1 MTIDVWSWNVNGLRA
16 IARAGFLEW
25 LDGTAAT
32 FVGVQEV
39 RAERAQ
45 LEGHDPRLARP
56 RGWHTGFVAAEKKG
70 YSGVGF
76 YSKVKPDAHA
86 FTLDVPDFDR
96 EARYQEVRLGALT
109 IVNAYFPNGNGTPTP
124 EGRRTNSRI
133 PFKLDFYRHL
143 FERLAPRVAA
153 GERLLVMGDFNTA
166 HREIDLARPKSN
178 ARTSGFTDVE
188 RAELGRWLDHG
199 WVDTWRHV
207 HPERAGVYSWWS
219 QRFGVRERNIGWRL
233 DLVLASRGALPFL
246 RDAFIHDHVV
256 GSDHCPVGVRL
267 DRAILTSAAAP
278 ARRATPARARAR
290 PATG

>member
-1 MTIDVWSWNVNGLRA
+1 MNGLRA

-25 LDGTAAT
+25 LRGARAT

-39 RAERAQ
+39 RAHPDQ
-45 LEGHDPRLARP
+45 LEPALARP

-76 YSKVKPDAHA
+76 YSKVKPDAHLC
-86 FTLDVPDFDR
+86 TLDVAGFDR

-133 PFKLDFYRHL
+133 PFKLEFYRHL
-143 FERLAPRVAA
+143 FDRLARRVAA

-178 ARTSGFTDVE
+178 ARTSGFTAIE
-188 RAELGRWLDHG
+188 REELGRWLDNG
-199 WVDTWRHV
+199 WVDTWRHLY
-207 HPERAGVYSWWS
+207 PERAGVYSWWS
-219 QRFGVRERNIGWRL
+219 QRIGVRERNIGWRL
-233 DLVLASRGALPFL
+233 DLVLASRGALPYL
-246 RDAFIHDHVV
+246 RDAFIHDHVA

-267 DRAILTSAAAP
+267 ARSVLVAADQSRQNEGPTKARSTPRAVGSVKNGTARSA
-278 ARRATPARARAR
+278 R
-290 PATG
+290 